1 MSLPQSVA
9 TLIAGVGV
17 GLTVA
22 APVGPMGIL
31 CIQRTLTSG
40 AAAGLATGL
49 GAATVHLGRKM
60 IRRHPQCLVIAGQC
74 LPSPTQTAIEI
85 AQIGDHMGLGTK
97 INTAQKG
104 LLRGEG
110 VIQSLMGQRRQLP
123 DIGAGRMPTRQRLQG
138 GQGFGI
144 LALLQ

>member
-1 MSLPQSVA
+1 MTGVVA
-9 TLIAGVGV
+9 EDGTKRARCVIIA
-17 GLTVA
+17 LQ
-22 APVGPMGIL
+22 IE
-31 CIQRTLTSG
+31 Q
-40 AAAGLATGL
+40 

-85 AQIGDHMGLGTK
+85 AQIGDHMGLGTE

-123 DIGAGRMPTRQRLQG
+123 DIGAGRMSTRQRLQG
-138 GQGFGI
+138 GQGFDI
-144 LALLQ
+144 LALLQELAGPLQVLAQAHSK